1 MWNYYHTE
9 SSELYLPPTT
19 NHPLLESLRGKLMD
33 KLDQAI
39 AALKAENKRLEQEL
53 NRVRAAIAALQGAAN
68 NGRGI
73 KPSSGRTISAAA
85 RRRIAAAQKAR
96 WAKWRA
102 AQRKQA
108 A

>member
-1 MWNYYHTE
+1 MREFRYTGWNQNE
-9 SSELYLPPTT
+9 GG
-19 NHPLLESLRGKLMD
+19 NRG
-33 KLDQAI
+33 QSRSGNSCI
-39 AALKAENKRLEQEL
+39 KAETKQLEQEL
-53 NRVRAAIAALQGAAN
+53 KQLRSAITALQDASN

-73 KPSSGRTISAAA
+73 TARLSGRKLSASA

-102 AQRKQA
+102 AQRKSA

>member
-1 MWNYYHTE
+1 
-9 SSELYLPPTT
+9 
-19 NHPLLESLRGKLMD
+19 MD

-53 NRVRAAIAALQGAAN
+53 NRVRAAIAALQGASN

-73 KPSSGRTISAAA
+73 TARLSGRTISASA
-85 RRRIAAAQKAR
+85 RKRIAAAQKAR